1 MLADTANLDDLATA
15 TMASLQGGLLL
26 AKTTHTTRPLRTA
39 LDAALA
45 HIRTFATPS
54 GEHVAGVEQDRRTS
68 PV

>member
-54 GEHVAGVEQDRRTS
+54 GEHVAGAEQDRRTS